1 MKIGIDAGGTK
12 TKGVLY
18 KDNQIIDELI
28 GEMGNPIVNFELA
41 VSNVLRVIEKLLS
54 QNKLNYMDISII
66 SIGMAGAGTIIQEL
80 TCTFKERI
88 PCKFVVDSD
97 LKMSHI
103 ATFKNQDGNLFIA
116 GTGSSLLSRK
126 NGEFI
131 QKGGWGHILGD
142 EGSGYWIGKKILTT
156 YIHYLDFS
164 ESPLDFSEL
173 IPTLE
178 ERFPDR
184 TSIIQTV
191 YSKPKTEVAK
201 LATFCTTF
209 DTNYFLHTLAEQ
221 AGKDIANTLLSCNND
236 SIIPVAFEGSVIKN
250 NVTILNSCISAL
262 QIFHKEL
269 QIIPSRP
276 ATESVFYL

>member
-18 KDNQIIDELI
+18 KDNKIIDELI

-41 VSNVLRVIEKLLS
+41 VSNVLQVIEYLLS
-54 QNKLNYMDISII
+54 QNKLDYVDISII
-66 SIGMAGAGTIIQEL
+66 SIGMAGAGTVIQEL
-80 TCTFKERI
+80 TCAFREKI
-88 PCKFVVDSD
+88 SCKFIVDSD

-103 ATFKNQDGNLFIA
+103 ATFENQDGNLFIA

-142 EGSGYWIGKKILTT
+142 EGSGYWIGKKILTA
-156 YIHYLDFS
+156 YIHYLDFA
-164 ESPLDFSEL
+164 ESPLDFNEL

-201 LATFCTTF
+201 LATFCSTF
-209 DTNYFLHTLAEQ
+209 DGNYFLHSLAEQ

-250 NVTILNSCISAL
+250 NVTILNSCISVL
-262 QIFHKEL
+262 HTYHKEL

-276 ATESVFYL
+276 TTESVFYL

>member
-80 TCTFKERI
+80 TCAFKERI

-209 DTNYFLHTLAEQ
+209 DANYFLHTLAEQ
-221 AGKDIANTLLSCNND
+221 A
-236 SIIPVAFEGSVIKN
+236 
-250 NVTILNSCISAL
+250 
-262 QIFHKEL
+262 
-269 QIIPSRP
+269 
-276 ATESVFYL
+276 